1 MIITVVFY
9 VFVAFTG
16 IQILYYLIFSSFL
29 FRPKK
34 KSNNAEKVPVSLI
47 VFAKNSATNLQKN
60 LPYYVAQEYP
70 EFEIVLIDNASADN
84 TEDVIEEFA
93 AKHKNIK
100 VVSVENNEAFWNNKK
115 YALTLGIKA
124 AKYDHLLFTNIN
136 SNPISEYWIANMS
149 KKFTLK
155 RTIVLGYEK
164 YKKENTLSNLFI
176 RFHRLLKAIQCFSF
190 AKQGSPFM
198 AFGNNL
204 AYKKTEFFKVNGFIK
219 HIKIKFAEDDLFI
232 KDAATKE
239 NISYAIS
246 ENSFIE
252 TDAPK
257 SFHDWFQDQRL
268 LSSIEEHFKFKN
280 QFFLSLFAISKLLF
294 YVLGTIL
301 FFLYPWQIILGIVLG
316 YFLVQYIIIGLSAKK
331 LEEPQIIFFLPFLD
345 FSLLLIQISIFIANL
360 ISKPNHWK

>member
-1 MIITVVFY
+1 MILTVVFY

-16 IQILYYLIFSSFL
+16 IQVLYYFIFSSFL
-29 FRPKK
+29 FKQKK

-47 VFAKNSATNLQKN
+47 VFSKNSASNLQKN
-60 LPYYVAQEYP
+60 LPNYLAQEYP
-70 EFEIVLIDNASADN
+70 EFEIVLVNNASVDD
-84 TEDVIEEFA
+84 TEDILEDFV
-93 AKHKNIK
+93 AKNENIK

-136 SNPISEYWIANMS
+136 SNPTSEHWIAQMS

-164 YKKENTLSNLFI
+164 YKKENTFNNLLI

-204 AYKKTEFFKVNGFIK
+204 AYKRTEFFKVNGFIK

-239 NISYAIS
+239 NISYSIS
-246 ENSFIE
+246 KDSFIE
-252 TDAPK
+252 TDAPE
-257 SFHDWFQDQRL
+257 SFKEWFQEQRL
-268 LSSIEEHFKFKN
+268 LSTIKEHFKFKN
-280 QFFLSLFAISKLLF
+280 QFLLNLFVISKLLF
-294 YVLGTIL
+294 YVLGIIL
-301 FFLYPWQIILGIVLG
+301 FFFYPWQIILGIVLG

-331 LEEPQIIFFLPFLD
+331 LEEPQIIFFLPFLEI
-345 FSLLLIQISIFIANL
+345 SLLLIQISIFIANL

>member
-29 FRPKK
+29 FKQKK
-34 KSNNAEKVPVSLI
+34 KANNTEKVPVSLI
-47 VFAKNSATNLQKN
+47 VFAKNSATNLQQN
-60 LPYYVAQEYP
+60 LPNYLAQDYP
-70 EFEIVLIDNASADN
+70 EFEIVLIDNASSDD
-84 TEDVIEEFA
+84 TEDVIESFV

-124 AKYDHLLFTNIN
+124 AKYDHLLFSNIN
-136 SNPISEYWIANMS
+136 SSPINEHWVTEMS

-155 RTIVLGYEK
+155 KTIILGYEK
-164 YKKENTLSNLFI
+164 YKKENSIKNLFI
-176 RFHRLLKAIQCFSF
+176 RFHRLLKAIQCFAF

-246 ENSFIE
+246 KNSFVE

-257 SFHDWFQDQRL
+257 SFNDWFQEQRL

-280 QFFLSLFAISKLLF
+280 QFFLNLFFISKLLF
-294 YVLGTIL
+294 YVLGAIL

-331 LEEPQIIFFLPFLD
+331 LQEPQIIFFLPLLEI
-345 FSLLLIQISIFIANL
+345 SLLLIQISIFIANL
-360 ISKPNHWK
+360 ISKPNHWR

>member
-1 MIITVVFY
+1 MVITVVFY
-9 VFVAFTG
+9 VFVVFTG

-29 FRPKK
+29 FKQKK
-34 KSNNAEKVPVSLI
+34 KSNNTEKVPVSVI

-60 LPYYVAQEYP
+60 LPNYLAQDYP
-70 EFEIVLIDNASADN
+70 EFEIVLINNASVDT
-84 TEDVIEEFA
+84 TEDVIETFS

-124 AKYDHLLFTNIN
+124 AKYNHLLFTNIN
-136 SNPISEYWIANMS
+136 SNPVSEHWITEMS

-164 YKKENTLSNLFI
+164 YKKENSFNNLFI
-176 RFHRLLKAIQCFSF
+176 RFHRLLKAIQCFAF

-246 ENSFIE
+246 KNSFIE
-252 TDAPK
+252 TDAPE
-257 SFHDWFQDQRL
+257 SFNDWFQEQRI

-280 QFFLSLFAISKLLF
+280 QFFLSFFVISKLFF
-294 YVLGTIL
+294 YVLASIL
-301 FFLYPWQIILGIVLG
+301 FFLYPWQIILAIVLG

-331 LEEPQIIFFLPFLD
+331 LKEPQIIFFLPFLEI
-345 FSLLLIQISIFIANL
+345 SLLLIQISIFIANL